1 MSASETLT
9 CKGSPQTHI
18 KLSYF
23 PWNCYPD
30 LLNTLVYDWMKLL
43 IILVIY
49 KVFFLSVMSPHDALC
64 SAWNESRKTQMCSLH
79 CRDLWVDN
87 YRQRV

>member
-49 KVFFLSVMSPHDALC
+49 KVFFYQLWALVMHSV
-64 SAWNESRKTQMCSLH
+64 
-79 CRDLWVDN
+79 
-87 YRQRV
+87 QRGMNPGKHKCAHYTVGIYEWIITDKE